1 MYGAIIWHSGGQ
13 SRSMAVLLQIW
24 RRRQRKSMF
33 FRAFPPLEAKAETT
47 AVPQQKTAVTALAAA
62 AAVGQPLRLQ

>member
-1 MYGAIIWHSGGQ
+1 
-13 SRSMAVLLQIW
+13 
-24 RRRQRKSMF
+24 MF